1 MSSVVIVGEEIV
13 AVVGEEEASVWGSRP
28 GKDGEG
34 ATTTAAKN
42 VVSGGGGKFRE
53 WI

>member
-34 ATTTAAKN
+34 ATTAAAKN